1 MRSLKRKLIV
11 LVVIL
16 VFSILLF
23 TNLVSNLFIT
33 RDYAGIIDDKN
44 QGFANAI
51 STNVTSFIE
60 ASYGITSEISDQ
72 TDIKDFNAEAQKS
85 ILERSAKRNS
95 QFDLLYIQGID
106 GMQTARSSGKLGN
119 RADRWWFKEMMEKK
133 TSFVS
138 KSYYSLSGN
147 TAVTSI
153 FHPIVDESGAMTGIL
168 GSDIKLDAL
177 QQLAEQNSLGNGSYI
192 FIIDGE
198 GTIIAHPN
206 KQYVEELYNLKT
218 LKKTVLVKDKSG
230 KVVLDDAGNQ
240 KTEEQ
245 SIEFKSDLSDIAKKA
260 LSGETGTGKYL
271 KGNIH
276 MVAAY
281 NPITLPG
288 TSDKWAVIAVQ
299 EENKAFAFATDIRDK
314 MIWLSLL
321 LSVVASVFT
330 WFVAHKITTPI
341 LRLMKIMEK
350 AAHGDLTERF
360 THKSKDE
367 LGRLSVS
374 YNNMMDKIEES
385 LRDISIAFS
394 GVIGTSKVLEATTRE
409 TAISIGEVARA
420 VNDVADGAE
429 QQTRDTED
437 GVQVSAA
444 LSQTFNEVAAN
455 VQMCKEA
462 TDTAHSS
469 NQKGIAVMEMLMK
482 ASEESAEAAESVG
495 EIVEALGSKA
505 STIEQVIQTLTSIAT
520 QTNLLALN
528 AGIEAA
534 RAGESG
540 RGFAVVAAEIRK
552 LAEGAAAASSNI
564 GEIISGIAGDIKQV
578 QLTMDQSKQKVTE
591 QLQTVEQTNQAF
603 QEIADSVLSITE
615 RTNHIVSQLK
625 EFDENREQISSI
637 IQNIAGVSQSA
648 SASTEEI
655 CAATEEQAAAMDEI
669 QKLSELLN
677 DNALLVERSINIF
690 KLGQ

>member
-1 MRSLKRKLIV
+1 MKRKLIV